1 MFAVINLYSQ
11 LVDAANFIEIIVPTE
26 YDNKSSQI
34 PMAKRLFSSK
44 TKRIFMN
51 IKWGLFLYT
60 LYMELWKSHLYKTY
74 QITTLLIDFR
84 SINTSSL
91 WKFKSFYN
99 PEICMELETIL

>member
-1 MFAVINLYSQ
+1 MATHNIHECLLFINLYSQ

-60 LYMELWKSHLYKTY
+60 PVHGIMEIPFVQNISNNYT
-74 QITTLLIDFR
+74 
-84 SINTSSL
+84 IN
-91 WKFKSFYN
+91 
-99 PEICMELETIL
+99 